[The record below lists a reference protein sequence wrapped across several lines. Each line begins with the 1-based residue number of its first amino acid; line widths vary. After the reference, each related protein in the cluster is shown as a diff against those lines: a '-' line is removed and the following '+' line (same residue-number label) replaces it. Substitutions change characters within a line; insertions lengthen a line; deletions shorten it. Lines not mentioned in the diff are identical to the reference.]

1 MRTLSDNPGNDELL
15 DFLKNLDARVSEIEK
30 HLDITNQGE
39 FVEEL
44 KDSQEIPK
52 TSNKELSS
60 EEKEDRLELQIGQF
74 WFAKTGIIIFFIGIA
89 FLISLPFANIPVAAD
104 IIFGYL
110 LSAVVLFLARHWRE
124 TIVHLSGYLLGGGL
138 FLLYFTTLRLKFFG
152 TEPIINET
160 ALETILLIIAFVIAL
175 VIAVKRESNYLIL
188 LSIFLGYV
196 TAIVSENPYT
206 IFCLLILMSVFSV
219 YFFLKNNWYAFLF
232 LGIFFTY
239 FTHLVWF
246 INNPVIGNELKINSE
261 PVINLLFLLLYSV
274 VFTTGIRL
282 RKEPVNENTVLIY
295 STFMNAAGCYGLFLL
310 ISIISKY
317 ESVAIYHMLA
327 SITFLAY
334 ATIFWIKEK
343 SKYSTF
349 IYAMLGYFALTM
361 AIIFQVREPD
371 YFALLC
377 WQSIIVIS
385 TAIWFRSKFII
396 LANFLIYIIIFI
408 TYLVMEGRISS
419 ISLSFGV
426 VALLSARILNWKK
439 DRLELKTEQMRN
451 AYLLTAL
458 VIIPYALYHS
468 MPEGWASVSWIGVAI
483 IYYIL
488 SLLLKN
494 KKYRWMALLTLGLTV
509 GYVFIIGVSSSSST
523 YKIVSFLIL
532 GAVLILISLIY
543 SRNKLKT
550 EKRLDNK

>member
-1 MRTLSDNPGNDELL
+1 MRSISDNPGNDEVL
-15 DFLKNLDARVSEIEK
+15 DFLKNLDFRISKIEK
-30 HLDITNQGE
+30 HLDIANQRE
-39 FVEEL
+39 FVEEP
-44 KDSQEIPK
+44 KDSQEIPQ
-52 TSNKELSS
+52 TSVEELTS

-74 WFAKTGIIIFFIGIA
+74 WFAKAGIIIFFIGIA
-89 FLISLPFANIPVAAD
+89 FLVSFPFANIPVAAD
-104 IIFGYL
+104 IILGYL
-110 LSAVVLFLARHWRE
+110 LSAAALFLARYWRE

-152 TEPIINET
+152 TESIINET
-160 ALETILLIIAFVIAL
+160 AVASILLIIAFVLAL
-175 VIAVKRESNYLIL
+175 VIAVKRGSNYLIL

-206 IFCLLILMSVFSV
+206 IFCLLILISVFSV
-219 YFFLKNNWYAFLF
+219 YFFQKNNWYAFLF
-232 LGIFFTY
+232 FGIFFTY

-246 INNPVIGNELKINSE
+246 INNPVLGNELKINSE
-261 PVINLLFLLLYSV
+261 PAINLLFLLLYSV

-282 RKEPVNENTVLIY
+282 RKESVNEDTAVIY

-310 ISIISKY
+310 ISILSKY

-334 ATIFWIKEK
+334 AAIFWIKEK

-361 AIIFQVREPD
+361 AIIFQIREPG

-419 ISLSFGV
+419 ISLSFGI

-483 IYYIL
+483 IYYVL
-488 SLLLKN
+488 SLLLHN

-509 GYVFIIGVSSSSST
+509 VYVFIIGISSSSST